1 MMERWDLY
9 DEHRKPLRKLH
20 TRGIDLGAGEYHTVV
35 EIFTVNAD
43 GRLLLTQRD
52 PLKTYPF
59 LWEGT
64 GGSVTAG
71 ETSLEGAQRELQ
83 EETGLNV
90 LAEELAKI
98 GGMRHDTCF
107 RDIYI
112 WRSPDLIDIAD
123 LNLQPDEV
131 CAAKWVT
138 FHELKEMN
146 RLGLIVPTVWNRIL
160 MYEKEIDGWMRCKDG
175 F

>member
-1 MMERWDLY
+1 MEQWDLY
-9 DEHRKPLRKLH
+9 DKNRKPLGKLH
-20 TRGIDLGAGEYHTVV
+20 TRGVELEAGEYHTVV

-52 PLKTYPF
+52 PLKTYPL

-83 EETGLNV
+83 EETGLFAP
-90 LAEELAKI
+90 AEALVKI
-98 GGMRHDTCF
+98 GGMRHETCF
-107 RDIYI
+107 RDNYI
-112 WRSPDLIDIAD
+112 WRSPHLIDIAD
-123 LNLQPDEV
+123 LNLQPGEV
-131 CAAKWVT
+131 CSARWT
-138 FHELKEMN
+138 GSDELKNMN
-146 RLGLIVPTVWNRIL
+146 RLGLIVPSVWERIL
-160 MYEKEIDGWMRCKDG
+160 LYRKEIEEWMGCRNV